1 MKMNKIS
8 KNLACFTLLLLAGTL
23 VLAQEAR
30 VDRATVPF
38 SNPSKPGLVE
48 AHVHN
53 GSITVRGYEGKE
65 VIVEARLRE
74 KLLTK
79 KKAPEKAKGMRLI
92 QVAVTG
98 LAIEERNNKMEIG
111 VSSIKN
117 TVDLEI
123 QVPYSTS
130 LELSGHDKGDIT
142 VEKISGDIEVNRH
155 NGALRLTDISGST
168 VAHTFRGEILVT
180 FLKVDPEKPMSFS
193 TYQGD
198 IDVTFPPNTKA
209 DVKMISSQG
218 DIYSDFEVSMKRIP
232 QKVEDKPQEKG
243 ERYRIS
249 FDRYI
254 YGSINGG
261 GPEFHFKTYHGDI
274 FIRKGK

>member
-1 MKMNKIS
+1 MRKLTKQF
-8 KNLACFTLLLLAGTL
+8 ACFILLLFAGAL
-23 VLAQEAR
+23 VLAQEGR

-38 SNPSKPGLVE
+38 SDPSKPGMVE
-48 AHVHN
+48 ASVHY
-53 GSITVRGYEGKE
+53 GSITVKGYEGKE

-98 LAIEERNNKMEIG
+98 LTIEERNNKMEIG
-111 VSSIKN
+111 VSSVRN

-130 LELSGHDKGDIT
+130 LELGGHNKGDIT
-142 VEKISGDIEVNRH
+142 VEKVSGEIEVARH
-155 NGALRLTDISGST
+155 NGSLRLTDVSGAI
-168 VAHTFRGEILVT
+168 VAHTYNGEILVT

-193 TYQGD
+193 TYNGD
-198 IDVTFPPNTKA
+198 IDVTFPPAIKA
-209 DVKMISSQG
+209 DVKMSSQQG
-218 DIYSDFEVSMKRIP
+218 DIYSDFEVSMKRTP

-249 FDRYI
+249 FDRHI

>member
-1 MKMNKIS
+1 MNKTS
-8 KNLACFTLLLLAGTL
+8 KHFVCFILLLFAGAL
-23 VLAQEAR
+23 IYAQEGR

-38 SNPSKPGLVE
+38 SDPSKPGLVE
-48 AHVHN
+48 AGVHN
-53 GSITVRGYEGKE
+53 GSITVRGYKGKE

-79 KKAPEKAKGMRLI
+79 KKAPEKAKGMQLI

-98 LAIEERNNKMEIG
+98 LTIEEKNNKMEIG
-111 VSSIKN
+111 VSSIRN

-130 LELSGHDKGDIT
+130 LELSGHNKGDIT
-142 VEKISGDIEVNRH
+142 VEKVSGDIEVNRH
-155 NGALRLTDISGST
+155 NGALRLTDVSGSI
-168 VAHTFRGEILVT
+168 VAHTFNGEILVT
-180 FLKVDPEKPMSFS
+180 FLKVDPEKPISFS
-193 TYQGD
+193 TYNGD
-198 IDVTFPPNTKA
+198 IDVTFPPTIKA

-218 DIYSDFEVSMKRIP
+218 NIYSDFEVSMKRIP

-254 YGSINGG
+254 HGSINGG